1 MKGHAN
7 NCIEAVSYFK
17 FVLRRSTLLSYN
29 NNLVSGVPSVLV
41 SCYMGFVKVRNVNV
55 SGRHVDVAG
64 RFVAQGFL
72 RLAKV
77 PDRCQN
83 SCNSSRL

>member
-64 RFVAQGFL
+64 RFCCARISQACKGP
-72 RLAKV
+72 R
-77 PDRCQN
+77 
-83 SCNSSRL
+83 